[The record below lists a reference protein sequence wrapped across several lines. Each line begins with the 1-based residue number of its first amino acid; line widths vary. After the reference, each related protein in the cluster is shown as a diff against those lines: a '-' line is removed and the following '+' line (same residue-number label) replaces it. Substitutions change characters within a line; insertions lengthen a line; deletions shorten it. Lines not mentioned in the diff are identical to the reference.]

1 LIRAADLAFFGGR
14 KDMRLHLSWL
24 LFGMA
29 LAAAA
34 PPQAAAEIQ
43 IGFANPLSGPFARS
57 GERNR
62 VAMEMAIADLNARGG
77 VLGESVKLVTADD
90 ACGLQRSVDVAREL
104 VDAGVPVVIG
114 HFCSHSSLLAAGIY
128 ETADVL
134 MITPFSTHPRV
145 TEEGRQNVFRLYGR
159 DDRQGEIAGDFLADW
174 WRGEQIAILHDGSTY
189 GEGLAREA
197 RKQLRARG
205 ETEAIYGLYT
215 PEADDHTGLLERLEK
230 AGIEV
235 LYVGGY
241 GPDAARILLTA
252 RARGD
257 DLQLVG
263 GDGLNMDEFWALTG
277 DLGEG
282 TIFSGRPNVRAR
294 PEAAKL
300 LSRFRAHGL
309 ATGELGLGA
318 YAAVQVWADAVERAG
333 TLKLEPVARAL
344 RRGRFNTVLGAVA
357 FDEKGDLDGAA
368 WQWKVWIDGDYVPFE
383 RLGAVRSY
391 STNYRLN

>member
-1 LIRAADLAFFGGR
+1 
-14 KDMRLHLSWL
+14 MRLHLSLL

-34 PPQAAAEIQ
+34 PPEAAADIQ
-43 IGFANPLSGPFARS
+43 IGFADPLSGPFARS

-77 VLGESVKLVTADD
+77 VLGEPVKLVTADD
-90 ACGLQRSVDVAREL
+90 ACGLQRSIEAAREL

-159 DDRQGEIAGDFLADW
+159 DDRQGALAGDFLADR
-174 WRGEQIAILHDGSTY
+174 WRGERIAILHDGSTY

-197 RKQLRARG
+197 RKRLRARG
-205 ETEAIYGLYT
+205 EVEAIYGFYT
-215 PEADDHTGLLERLEK
+215 PEADDYTGLLERLDN

-241 GPDAARILLTA
+241 GPDAARILRTA
-252 RARGD
+252 RARHD

-263 GDGLNMDEFWALTG
+263 GDGLNMDEFWAITG

-282 TIFSGRPNVRAR
+282 TIFSGRPSVRAR

-300 LSRFRAHGL
+300 LSRFREHGL
-309 ATGELGLGA
+309 ATGDFGLGA

-344 RRGRFNTVLGAVA
+344 RRGRFNTVLGTVA

-368 WQWKVWIDGDYVPFE
+368 WQWKVWVEGDYVPFE
-383 RLGAVRSY
+383 RLGAVLSY
-391 STNYRLN
+391 STRLN